1 MMWKAAP
8 PSGRFSAHCRPPWAA
23 AIERQIERPR
33 PRPLFLVVAKG
44 SKRRLLTLCGTADQP
59 VYPVSSLLSAASRKA
74 DNVSYV
80 LDFFARRIALNRAR
94 FF

>member
-1 MMWKAAP
+1 MKRGLLFDAK
-8 PSGRFSAHCRPPWAA
+8 RPYRRRTW
-23 AIERQIERPR
+23 
-33 PRPLFLVVAKG
+33 
-44 SKRRLLTLCGTADQP
+44 RRLLTLCGTADQP